1 MLQQTLGKN
10 LLNFIVAMKTLLF
23 QMADVFHLSDIK
35 PSSLPFYSYE
45 GKRNSGQPIVIDNG
59 AWECRVGWAGDTQPS
74 LLYRNVLAKTR
85 REKGKESELLVGSDI
100 TNIEA
105 VRHALKSPFDR
116 DVVTH
121 YEASEHLLDYAF
133 SHLSIDHPGSVPH
146 PIVITETLGQPNA
159 SRHSYSHLL
168 FELYGVP
175 SIAFGI
181 DSLFSLKANV
191 PDIKDALVVSLSHH
205 TIHVIPVLDG
215 VAHLHKGRRLNL
227 GGAQLAHF
235 LQKTLQLKYP
245 NHVNSITLSRAEEMM
260 LNHTHV
266 VPQFFDQLKLWKD
279 SDYYE
284 ENVRK
289 IQLPFT
295 VVPKAPPTD
304 PEVLKAKRQELAKRL
319 IEINARK
326 RDERLAVDEAN
337 VRQMLIV
344 KDIYEQGYET
354 KFMKALVK
362 LNLGLSNIHQLE
374 SAIEKIKIRIDKAKE
389 SKIRSDQGI
398 REEKVEPEIKK
409 RREDM
414 DESEKKDFDAWLSD
428 IRNKCGELKEKK
440 QARIQKRQQ
449 LAKRRTAA
457 SQERMRIIS
466 QLARNTKKED
476 NFGMQDDDWD
486 VYKQI
491 SKDGGDSDSEE
502 EGLRCA
508 EYEAVLREHDPQDEE
523 VGRDNPEWHQIHL
536 ATEIIRTPEVIFQ
549 PSMVGHDQA
558 GLGELLEF
566 VLGKFEPE
574 VADRLANSIF
584 LTGGLSSIAGLKE
597 RLEAELQCMRP
608 FQSTF
613 KVSLAAEPS
622 LDAWKG
628 ASMFGASEQNLRYF
642 LTKDR
647 YDECGEGYLE
657 EHFHTNKYFPT
668 PPPVEKNE
676 LISNPPTP
684 SIKEEVSNPPTPKT
698 IIDSSNPPSPYNKV
712 PIPMSL
718 E

>member
-1 MLQQTLGKN
+1 L
-10 LLNFIVAMKTLLF
+10 
-23 QMADVFHLSDIK
+23 ADLK
-35 PSSLPFYSYE
+35 PSSLPILSYDE
-45 GKRNSGQPIVIDNG
+45 HRTKDTPIVIDNG
-59 AWECRVGWAGDTQPS
+59 AWECRVGWAGDQIPK
-74 LLYRNVLAKTR
+74 LKYRNVLAKTR

-133 SHLSIDHPGSVPH
+133 SHLGIDTPESVLH
-146 PIVITETLGQPNA
+146 PIVITETMGQPNA
-159 SRHSYSHLL
+159 SRHLYSQLL

-175 SIAFGI
+175 SVAFGI
-181 DSLFSLKANV
+181 DCLFSLKANV
-191 PDIKDALVVSLSHH
+191 PEVENALIVSLNHQ
-205 TIHVIPVLDG
+205 TIHVLPVIDGIP
-215 VAHLHKGRRLNL
+215 HINKGRRLNL
-227 GGAQLAHF
+227 GGAQLSYF
-235 LQKTLQLKYP
+235 LQKSLQLKYP
-245 NHVNSITLSRAEEMM
+245 NHVNNITLSRAEEM
-260 LNHTHV
+260 LVKHTSV
-266 VPQFFDQLKLWKD
+266 SSQFFHHLKLWKD
-279 SDYYE
+279 SDYYD
-284 ENVRK
+284 ENVVK

-295 VVPKAPPTD
+295 IAPKAAPTD

-326 RDERLAVDEAN
+326 RDERLVVDEAN

-354 KFMKALVK
+354 KFLKALAK
-362 LNLGLSNIHQLE
+362 LNLGLTNINQLE
-374 SAIEKIKIRIDKAKE
+374 AAIEKIKARIERAKE
-389 SKIRSDQGI
+389 SKLRSDQGI

-414 DESEKKDFDAWLSD
+414 NETEKRDFDAWLSD
-428 IRNKCGELKEKK
+428 IRGKFTELKEKK
-440 QARIQKRQQ
+440 QARVQRRQQ

-476 NFGMQDDDWD
+476 TFGMQDDDWD

-502 EGLRCA
+502 EALRCA
-508 EYEAVLREHDPQDEE
+508 EYEAVLKEHDPQDEE

-536 ATEIIRTPEVIFQ
+536 ATETIRAPEIIFQ
-549 PSMVGHDQA
+549 PSMIGHEQA
-558 GLGELLEF
+558 GLGEILDF

-574 VADRLANSIF
+574 VADKLANNVF
-584 LTGGLSSIAGLKE
+584 LTGGLSNIVGLKE

-608 FQSTF
+608 FKSTF
-613 KVSLAAEPS
+613 KVSRADDCN

-628 ASMFGASEQNLRYF
+628 ASLFGSNRQNLKSF
-642 LTKDR
+642 LTKEK
-647 YDECGEGYLE
+647 YSECGEGYLE
-657 EHFHTNKYFPT
+657 EHFHSNKYFPT
-668 PPPVEKNE
+668 PPPQEKGE
-676 LISNPPTP
+676 LISNPATP
-684 SIKEEVSNPPTPKT
+684 YIKEEISNPSTPKT
-698 IIDSSNPPSPYNKV
+698 LIDFSNPSSPHKATE
-712 PIPMSL
+712 PMVF

>member
-1 MLQQTLGKN
+1 
-10 LLNFIVAMKTLLF
+10 
-23 QMADVFHLSDIK
+23 MADVYYLSDLK
-35 PSSLPFYSYE
+35 PTSLPILSYDE
-45 GKRNSGQPIVIDNG
+45 HRSRGTPIVIDNG
-59 AWECRVGWAGDTQPS
+59 AWECRVGWAGDHQPK
-74 LLYRNVLAKTR
+74 LQYRNVLAKTR
-85 REKGKESELLVGSDI
+85 KEKGKESELLVGSDI

-133 SHLSIDHPGSVPH
+133 SQLGIDHPESVPH
-146 PIVITETLGQPNA
+146 PVVITETLGQPNA
-159 SRHSYSHLL
+159 SRHLYSHLL

-175 SIAFGI
+175 SIAFGV
-181 DSLFSLKANV
+181 DFLFSLRANV
-191 PDIKDALVVSLSHH
+191 PKIKDALVVSLSHQ
-205 TIHVIPVLDG
+205 TIHVLPILDG
-215 VAHLHKGRRLNL
+215 IPQLNKSRRLNL

-245 NHVNSITLSRAEEMM
+245 NHVNNVTLSRAEEML
-260 LNHTHV
+260 LNHTCV
-266 VPQFFDQLKLWKD
+266 VSQFFDQLKLWKD
-279 SDYYE
+279 TDYYDD
-284 ENVRK
+284 NVRK

-295 VVPKAPPTD
+295 VAPKAPPTD

-326 RDERLAVDEAN
+326 RDERLVVDEAN

-354 KFMKALVK
+354 KFMKALAK
-362 LNLGLSNIHQLE
+362 LNLGLSNINQLE
-374 SAIEKIKIRIDKAKE
+374 SAIDKLKARIEKAKE
-389 SKIRSDQGI
+389 SKMRSDQGI

-409 RREDM
+409 KREDM
-414 DESEKKDFDAWLSD
+414 DENEKKDFDTWLSD
-428 IRNKCGELKEKK
+428 IRNKFGELKEKK
-440 QARIQKRQQ
+440 QARIQRRQQ

-466 QLARNTKKED
+466 QLARHTKKED
-476 NFGMQDDDWD
+476 TFGMEDDDWD
-486 VYKQI
+486 VYKKI

-502 EGLRCA
+502 EALRCA

-536 ATEIIRTPEVIFQ
+536 ATETIRTPEIIFQ
-549 PSMVGHDQA
+549 PSMIGHEQA

-566 VLGKFEPE
+566 VLGKFEPD

-584 LTGGLSSIAGLKE
+584 LTGGLSNIAGLKE

-613 KVSLAAEPS
+613 KVSLAGNTS
-622 LDAWKG
+622 LDAWRG
-628 ASMFGASEQNLRYF
+628 ASIFGSNNENLKSF
-642 LTKDR
+642 LTKEMFS
-647 YDECGEGYLE
+647 ECGEGYLE
-657 EHFHTNKYFPT
+657 EHFHSNRYFPT
-668 PPPVEKNE
+668 PPPAEKNE
-676 LISNPPTP
+676 LISNPATP
-684 SIKEEVSNPPTPKT
+684 SIKEEISNPSTPKT
-698 IIDSSNPPSPYNKV
+698 IVDFSNPPSPHNKASE
-712 PIPMSL
+712 PMSF